1 LYASIEAAMEGFMAG
16 FKWYVVLAVLAIILA
31 MNMQE
36 LWGVF

>member
-1 LYASIEAAMEGFMAG
+1 MEGFMAG
-16 FKWYVVLAVLAIILA
+16 FKWYVVLAVLGIILA

>member
-1 LYASIEAAMEGFMAG
+1 MGG
-16 FKWYVVLAVLAIILA
+16 FKWYVVLAILAVILA